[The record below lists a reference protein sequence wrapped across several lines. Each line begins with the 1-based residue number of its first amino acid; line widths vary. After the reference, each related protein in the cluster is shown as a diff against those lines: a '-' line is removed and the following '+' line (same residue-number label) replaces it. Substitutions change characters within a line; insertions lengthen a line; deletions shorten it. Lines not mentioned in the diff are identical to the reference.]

1 MNRFNPIIASDN
13 LKQSFIDYI
22 TTSFNIADPYYA
34 RKLREEL
41 ESDGFAAKGP
51 YLDVSGSFK
60 AGKSL
65 TALMNEGVASKL
77 FAQLEPIEEKAREIK
92 LERPLYLHQEQAL
105 RKANEGNNL
114 VVTTGT
120 GSGKTE
126 CFLIPIVDALLWEQE
141 QGSLDEHGVRAIII
155 YPMNALANDQMK
167 RMRNLLRNY
176 PKITFGLYNGNTE
189 HSQEKALSNY
199 RQNHAKDGAG
209 VQNPLENELIS
220 RETMQQ
226 TPPHILITN
235 YSMLEYML
243 LRPKDDKV
251 FSSARLRYIV
261 LDEAHIYKG
270 TTGMETSMLMR
281 RLRARLKATEHIQYI
296 LTSATLGGKEANRSI
311 VEFGQQLCGL
321 PFKEENIIRSVD
333 ASPVIEE
340 RNTYPIAFFGDVA
353 NGTLSVNDAFAKYA
367 IPDFALNCN
376 DNEKLYAFL
385 LHSDLY
391 YRFREATRTPR
402 TVTEIYNELHISKQE
417 LIDFVTVC
425 TRAEKGNASLM
436 KARYHFFVRALEG
449 AYITLSEP
457 RQLYLRR
464 QEHSKDGQ
472 RVFEIA
478 VCQDCGRIAI
488 VGVDNDGFFQQVAR
502 KTERDP
508 KKCDFYL
515 LWDPS
520 ESGEI
525 SFGDEDDIADAD
537 QEDIGKD
544 DFAICPKCGRIDT
557 AANLRFEPICDCE
570 NVKYV
575 SLKRVGRTK
584 EKSIAKCP
592 ACGYGS
598 FRSFYLGADA
608 ATAVLC
614 TDLFEQLPDRE
625 ITAAANLP
633 QPEAKALSGPFAK
646 IAFKPKGPET
656 KKKEKQ
662 FLCFSDSR
670 SEAAFFANYLE
681 KSYEEF
687 LRRRGIWQVAKDM
700 QAHGEYTLSVPAFVD
715 RLARVFEKEQSFL
728 LWSPDGNRDADSL
741 SQTNRHNAWI
751 AVLNELFN
759 GRRGT
764 SLSSMGLI
772 SFEYTPNDP
781 NDDYNLPAYFE
792 ATYALPQADA
802 RSLLELIILDACY
815 TGALNA
821 GKEMTLN
828 DEEREYI
835 FFTPKEKR
843 MVLCKNSE
851 TAGQANLIGWAARAR
866 ENGKSAFYPSTRL
879 QRLCFATGMSEN
891 DANEFLKLYWEN
903 VFSQEKNAEFA
914 LNICDFRIR
923 LNADPAV
930 HTYRCK
936 KCGRVTVHN
945 VKNRCAVMRC
955 NGQLAEIADPQ
966 AYFADN
972 HYMKLYSSDK
982 MQPLQ
987 VKEHTAQLSRDRQTK
1002 YQEAFVGG
1010 KINALSCSTTFEM
1023 GVDVGGLE
1031 TVCMRDIPPSPSNY
1045 VQRAGRAGRSSH
1057 SAAFVMTYAKLSSH
1071 DFTYYEKPQS
1081 IISGKISAPVFSLQ
1095 NKKVIYRHIF
1105 AVALSEFFAKY
1116 PEVYNGDNA
1125 TIFLNG
1131 DGYDKLKDFLSAPTD
1146 RLVELLKKSV
1156 PVDMH
1161 QAMGLLDKSWV
1172 DELVGETGV
1181 LSSAVERYKK
1191 ELGELEKAWKQSQK
1205 ATPELSSSLY
1215 RELKQLRCADG
1226 DGYNRSLI
1234 DFLAR
1239 NNILPKYGFPVDT
1252 VELQL
1257 AGKRN
1262 GNSNE
1267 DLTLARDLQ
1276 MAIAEYAPGSEVIAD
1291 GKLYKSR
1298 YIRMESDRKRTAAYG
1313 YYAKCRNCEEYNFT
1327 HNPQVRVVGQE
1338 CISCHKKIPS
1348 KSWIRTIEPR
1358 LGFITDKADAKN
1370 APLTRPERD
1379 YKTEDHYIGDQD
1391 HDIIKKKVFSFRDA
1405 KVELQSTA
1413 NDSLVVIG
1421 SSQHRVCPF
1430 CGWTSDANGVLK
1442 PKHNTSRGYPCKYE
1456 GSGEALYLSHVFK
1469 TDVVKLTFFTPEATD
1484 YKTML
1489 SVMYALLEGLSREL
1503 GIERT
1508 DLKGCLHQ
1516 QSWDGSSKLL
1526 YSIILYDAVAG
1537 GAGHVRRLVTD
1548 DGAVFSHVLKAAH
1561 SVVANCT
1568 CDPSCYHCLRNYY
1581 NQAVHDILDRHAAAT
1596 FLAHWLCEYMPV
1608 EMQEAER
1615 VNLLEDY
1622 SDTDSSSFLQGDAYT
1637 SEYSSW
1643 AETFSV
1649 NGFDVGI
1656 GQSWDTAKVLFDA
1669 LILPDIHING
1679 TVLSPSFAWETQ
1691 KILVFDVLDADIQS
1705 TLRNSGW
1712 LALDIHADPNQ
1723 LHGKLQERS

>member
-1 MNRFNPIIASDN
+1 MNRFDPIGASEN

-22 TTSFNIADPYYA
+22 ATSFDIADPYYA
-34 RKLREEL
+34 KKLREEL
-41 ESDGFAAKGP
+41 EKDGFVAKGP

-60 AGKSL
+60 AGESL
-65 TALMNEGVASKL
+65 TDLMNEGVASKL
-77 FAQLEPIEEKAREIK
+77 FERLEPIDEKEREIK

-126 CFLIPIVDALLWEQE
+126 CFLIPIVNALLREQE
-141 QGSLDEHGVRAIII
+141 QGTLSENGVRAIII

-176 PKITFGLYNGNTE
+176 PDITFGLYNGNTE
-189 HSQEKALSNY
+189 HTQKEALTEY
-199 RQNHAKDGAG
+199 RQLHAKDDSFTKE
-209 VQNPLENELIS
+209 PLKNELIS

-251 FSSARLRYIV
+251 FSSAKLRFIV

-281 RLRARLKATEHIQYI
+281 RLRARLQVTDHLQYI
-296 LTSATLGGKEANRSI
+296 LTSATLGGKEANGSI
-311 VEFGQQLCGL
+311 VEFGRQLCGL
-321 PFKEENIIRSVD
+321 EFKEENIIRSVD

-340 RNTYPIAFFGDVA
+340 RNTYPVAFFSDVA
-353 NGTLSVNDAFAKYA
+353 NGRLSVGGALKEYG
-367 IPDFALNCN
+367 IPDFAPNCD
-376 DNEKLYAFL
+376 DNEKLYAFM

-391 YRFREATRTPR
+391 YRFREAARTPK
-402 TVTEIYNELHISKQE
+402 TISELHRELKISKQE
-417 LIDFVTVC
+417 LIDFVAAC
-425 TRAEKGNASLM
+425 TQAEKGNTSLI

-449 AYITLSEP
+449 AYITLDEP

-464 QEHSKDGQ
+464 REHSAESQ
-472 RVFEIA
+472 RVFEIS

-488 VGVDNDGFFQQVAR
+488 VGKVDNAGVLQQVAR

-508 KKCDFYL
+508 KECDYYL
-515 LWDPS
+515 LWDS
-520 ESGEI
+520 SISGEI
-525 SFGDEDDIADAD
+525 SSDDEDDMDNAH
-537 QEDIGKD
+537 QTEEQGKD
-544 DFAICPKCGRIDT
+544 DFVICPKCGQIDT
-557 AANLRFEPICDCE
+557 KANLRFEPICGCE
-570 NVKYV
+570 NVTYIP
-575 SLKRVGRTK
+575 LKRVGRTK
-584 EKSIAKCP
+584 EKNVAKCP

-614 TDLFEQLPDRE
+614 TELFEQLPDSEIVGAADTRE
-625 ITAAANLP
+625 M
-633 QPEAKALSGPFAK
+633 EVKAQSGPFAK
-646 IAFKPKGPET
+646 LAFKPKGPET
-656 KKKEKQ
+656 RKKEKQ

-687 LRRRGIWQVAKDM
+687 LRRRGIWHVAKEMRD
-700 QAHGEYTLSVPAFVD
+700 QGEYSLSVPAFVG
-715 RLARVFEKEQSFL
+715 RLARIFEKEQSFR
-728 LWSPDGNRDADSL
+728 LWSPDGGLDEDSL
-741 SQTNRHNAWI
+741 SETNRHNAWI

-759 GRRGT
+759 GRRST

-772 SFEYTPNDP
+772 CFEYTRNDVC
-781 NDDYNLPAYFE
+781 DELDLPAYFN
-792 ATYALPQADA
+792 LPKAEA

-815 TGALNA
+815 AGALNA
-821 GKEMTLN
+821 GERMTLN

-835 FFTPKEKR
+835 FYTPKEKYL
-843 MVLCKNSE
+843 VLCKSGG

-866 ENGKSAFYPSTRL
+866 ENGKSAYYPSTRL
-879 QRLCFATGMSEN
+879 RRLCAATDMSEE
-891 DANEFLKLYWEN
+891 DANEFLMGYWRSVFAQEEN
-903 VFSQEKNAEFA
+903 AKYA

-923 LNADPAV
+923 LNADPSV

-936 KCGRVTVHN
+936 KCGRITVHN
-945 VKNRCAVMRC
+945 VRNRCAVIRC
-955 NGQLAEIADPQ
+955 DGQLEEIKDPD
-966 AYFADN
+966 AYFSGN

-982 MQPLQ
+982 MLPLQ
-987 VKEHTAQLSRDRQTK
+987 VKEHTAQLSRNRQTQ
-1002 YQEAFVGG
+1002 YQQAFVDG

-1071 DFTYYEKPQS
+1071 DFTYYENPQS

-1105 AVALSEFFAKY
+1105 AVALSEFFAKNDG
-1116 PEVYNGDNA
+1116 VYNGDNA
-1125 TIFLNG
+1125 TVFLNEG
-1131 DGYDKLKDFLSAPTD
+1131 GYEKLKDFLSEPTD
-1146 RLVELLKKSV
+1146 RLVDLLKKSV
-1156 PVDMH
+1156 PVNMH
-1161 QAMGLLDKSWV
+1161 QAMGILDNSWV
-1172 DELVGETGV
+1172 DELVGENGV
-1181 LSSAVERYKK
+1181 LSSAVERYQK
-1191 ELGELEKAWKQSQK
+1191 ELDELEKAWKQSQK
-1205 ATPELSSSLY
+1205 AEPERSSGLY
-1215 RELKQLRCADG
+1215 RELKRLRCADG

-1239 NNILPKYGFPVDT
+1239 NNALPKYGFPVDT
-1252 VELQL
+1252 VELQI

-1276 MAIAEYAPGSEVIAD
+1276 MAIAEYAPGSEIIAD

-1298 YIRMESDRKRTAAYG
+1298 YIRMESSRKRTAAYG

-1327 HNPQVRVVGQE
+1327 RNSQVRIIGQD
-1338 CISCHKKIPS
+1338 CISCGKKIPG
-1348 KSWIRTIEPR
+1348 KSWIKTIEPR
-1358 LGFITDKADAKN
+1358 LGFITEKADAKE
-1370 APLTRPERD
+1370 APMTRPERD
-1379 YKTEDHYIGDQD
+1379 YRTDDYYIGDQD
-1391 HDIIKKKVFSFRDA
+1391 HDIIKKKAFSFHDTI
-1405 KVELQSTA
+1405 VELQSTA

-1421 SSQHRVCPF
+1421 SAQHRVCTL
-1430 CGWTSDANGVLK
+1430 CGWTSDANAELK
-1442 PKHNTSRGYPCKYE
+1442 TKHNTSRGYPCKCD
-1456 GSGEALYLSHVFK
+1456 GHGESLYLSHVFK
-1469 TDVVKLTFFTPEATD
+1469 TDVVKLTFFTPDATD

-1516 QSWDGSSKLL
+1516 QSWSGSSKLL

-1537 GAGHVRRLVTD
+1537 GAGHVRRVVTD
-1548 DGAVFSHVLKAAH
+1548 DGAIFSRVLKAAH
-1561 SVVANCT
+1561 SVIADCG

-1581 NQAVHDILDRHAAAT
+1581 NQTVHDILNRHAAAS
-1596 FLAHWLCEYMPV
+1596 FLANWLCEYTPV
-1608 EMQEAER
+1608 EPQETE
-1615 VNLLEDY
+1615 N
-1622 SDTDSSSFLQGDAYT
+1622 TDSPSPEVSSRTVPPVSIQGDTYA
-1637 SEYSSW
+1637 SEYRSW
-1643 AETFSV
+1643 KEGFAT
-1649 NGFDVGI
+1649 NGFDANM
-1656 GQSWDTAKVLFDA
+1656 GQTWDAASIPFEA
-1669 LILPDIHING
+1669 LILPDVRVNEVDIE
-1679 TVLSPSFAWETQ
+1679 PYFAWERQ
-1691 KILVFDVLDADIQS
+1691 KVLAFDGMDKDAQDM
-1705 TLRNSGW
+1705 LRDNGW
-1712 LALDIHADPNQ
+1712 LAIDIHAEPEQ
-1723 LHGKLQERS
+1723 LRKTLQERS